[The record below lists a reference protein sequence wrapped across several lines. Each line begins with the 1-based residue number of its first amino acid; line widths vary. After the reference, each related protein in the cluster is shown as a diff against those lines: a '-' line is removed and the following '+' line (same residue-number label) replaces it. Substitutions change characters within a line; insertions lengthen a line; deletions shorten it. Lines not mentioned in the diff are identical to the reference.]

1 MFCVESYDCTSVF
14 IRVTPLVSSACS
26 DTDWRL
32 CLQVPHPAVGTS
44 RRFVVPQGVQQSSV
58 LIQALTNHN
67 PDVII
72 VDELSGHAD
81 IDAARSICHRGV
93 NLVAT
98 AHATS
103 LQYLLSNPQMNPVL
117 GGLHEVTLGAQ
128 EVKDIE
134 RRKGFASSGGGSQHN
149 NRQAF
154 ARNSGARTRT
164 ERRQPP
170 CFQVIV
176 EILGPSAWRIHWNA
190 AESIDAVLEGEKPP
204 SELRVMCNGRLYS
217 RDESSEY
224 SYGI

>member
-1 MFCVESYDCTSVF
+1 M
-14 IRVTPLVSSACS
+14 
-26 DTDWRL
+26 
-32 CLQVPHPAVGTS
+32 PHPAVGS
-44 RRFVVPQGVQQSSV
+44 ARRFVVPQDVKQSNV

-81 IDAARSICHRGV
+81 IEAARSICHRGV

-117 GGLHEVTLGAQ
+117 GGLHEVILGAQ
-128 EVKDIE
+128 ELRDIQQ
-134 RRKGFASSGGGSQHN
+134 RKGQLAVATGATQPVQ
-149 NRQAF
+149 RPAF
-154 ARNSGARTRT
+154 ARNSASRTRT

-176 EILGPSAWRIHWNA
+176 EIVGPCAWRIHWNA

-204 SELRVMCNGRLYS
+204 SELRVLRNGRLLS
-217 RDESSEY
+217 RDESAEHSED
-224 SYGI
+224 